1 MKIIINADD
10 FGLTFGQNRGIIEAY
25 QQGVVTSTTLMM
37 NAQATDDA
45 IALSKENPG
54 LGLGLHFVMD
64 VYQPISDPS
73 LVKSLVDN
81 QGNFKKFDLSK
92 SLDIDANEV
101 ELELLAQLKK
111 ALDQGL
117 NIDHLDSHHHI
128 HLHPEVFEAFL
139 KVAKRYDLPIRFDF
153 ESHQPFYL
161 DLLANYKV
169 AYVYGFF
176 DFYKDD
182 LVPEYFKDLEK
193 KAQGQEFLE
202 IMCHPAHVDEML
214 KQVSSYNEPR
224 AQELKTLIDPQTRIY
239 LENHQLMTYGQLN
252 KGEKTVKTIILLC
265 SAGMSTSLLVTRMIK
280 AAEEQNYEC
289 HIEAYGTT
297 MAQEAAKVADV
308 ILLGPQVRFELE
320 KIRKQVSQPVDVIN
334 MRDYGTVNGA
344 AVLAH
349 ARRLLGDE

>member
-81 QGNFKKFDLSK
+81 QGYYKKFDLSK

-139 KVAKRYDLPIRFDF
+139 KVARRYDLPIRFDF

-169 AYVYGFF
+169 AYVYGLF

-182 LVPEYFKDLEK
+182 LVTEYFKDLEK
-193 KAQGQEFLE
+193 KAQGQEVLE
-202 IMCHPAHVDEML
+202 IMCHPAYVDEIL